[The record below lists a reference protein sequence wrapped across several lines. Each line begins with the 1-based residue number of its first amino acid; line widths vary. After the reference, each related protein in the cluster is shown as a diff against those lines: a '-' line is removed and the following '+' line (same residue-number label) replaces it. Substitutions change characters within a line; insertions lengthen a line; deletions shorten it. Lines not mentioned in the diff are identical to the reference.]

1 MQLMNAQELREKYLK
16 FFEEKGH
23 TVIPSASL
31 IPENDP
37 TVLFTTA
44 GMHPLVPYILGE
56 KHPGGDKVT
65 NVQKCIRTGDIDE
78 VGDNT
83 HLTFFE
89 MLGNWSFGDYF
100 KEDAIKWSFEF
111 LTDEKWLNIPIEK
124 LAITCFEGDDAASK
138 DEESAKLWMDLGI
151 SEKRIAFLG
160 KEDNWWGPAGKT
172 GPCGP
177 DTEMFYWSGDDSVP
191 ETFDPSDER
200 WIEIWNDVFMEYNKN
215 EDGSHTPL
223 KQKNVDTGMGLDR
236 VVAVLNGEK
245 SPFETDLFAPI
256 IEKIEALSGKRYQE
270 NKETMRVIADHI
282 RTAVFI
288 IGDQRGVVPSNVDQ
302 GYVLRRLI
310 RRAIMHGKK
319 LGIETAFTSELGSI
333 VVDHY
338 KDAYPELS
346 ENAGRISSEL
356 QKEEEKFGKTLA
368 KGLKQFEKIAQKD
381 GRISSG
387 SAFDL
392 FTSHGFP
399 VEVTQEMAE
408 EKGIEIDLVGFE
420 DKMQSHRDLSRSGAE
435 KKFSGGLA
443 DDSAEVL
450 RLHTA
455 THLLHRALKNVLGDD
470 IAQKGSNITSER
482 LRFDFNYLEK
492 VPADKLQE
500 IEDEVNKAI
509 KADLPVHFEELTPEE
524 AEERGAIGYFD
535 DKYATLGNKLKVYFV
550 GDYSSEICGGPHVER
565 TGELGGFKI
574 AKEQAVSAGIRR
586 IKATISA
593 NET

>member
-1 MQLMNAQELREKYLK
+1 MTAQELREKYLE
-16 FFEEKGH
+16 FFKQKGH

-44 GMHPLVPYILGE
+44 GMHPLVPYLLGE
-56 KHPGGDKVT
+56 KHPGGSRVA

-111 LTDEKWLNIPIEK
+111 LTSSDWLNIPLEK
-124 LAITCFEGDDAASK
+124 LAFTCFAGDDSAPK
-138 DEESAKLWMDLGI
+138 DDESAKLWMDLGV

-177 DTEMFYWSGDDSVP
+177 DTEMFYWAGDSEVP
-191 ETFDPSDER
+191 EVYDPSDEQ
-200 WIEIWNDVFMEYNKN
+200 WVEIWNDVFMEYNKN
-215 EDGSHTPL
+215 EDGSYSPL
-223 KQKNVDTGMGLDR
+223 EQKNVDTGMGLDR
-236 VVAVLNGEK
+236 VVAVLNNQK
-245 SPFETDLFAPI
+245 SPFETDLFLPI
-256 IEKIEALSGKRYQE
+256 IKNIEALSGQKYAE

-319 LGIETAFTSELGSI
+319 LGIQTAFTSEIAGV
-333 VVDHY
+333 VVDLY
-338 KDAYPELS
+338 GNYY
-346 ENAGRISSEL
+346 SEL
-356 QKEEEKFGKTLA
+356 FDNEKTIYAEHQKEEEKFGKTLE
-368 KGLKQFEKIAQKD
+368 KGLRQFEKVAKRD
-381 GRISSG
+381 GKITG
-387 SAFDL
+387 DSAFDL
-392 FTSHGFP
+392 FTTHGFP
-399 VEVTQEMAE
+399 VEVTQEMAAERGIDIDVSDFE
-408 EKGIEIDLVGFE
+408 E
-420 DKMQSHRDLSRSGAE
+420 KMQSHKDQSRSGAE
-435 KKFSGGLA
+435 KKFAGGLA
-443 DDSAEVL
+443 DDSAEVV

-455 THLLHRALKNVLGDD
+455 THLLHRALKNVLGDE
-470 IAQKGSNITSER
+470 IEQKGSNITAER
-482 LRFDFNYLEK
+482 LRFDFSYPEK

-500 IEDEVNKAI
+500 IEDQINEIIQK
-509 KADLPVHFEELTPEE
+509 DLPVHFEELTPEQ
-524 AEERGAIGYFD
+524 AKERGAIGYFD

-565 TGELGGFKI
+565 TGELGGLKI
-574 AKEQAVSAGIRR
+574 AKEQAVSAGVRR